1 MVLLSSARWHLL
13 IVPVLAFTL
22 RNLQA
27 ANALWPSGDPA
38 TGRILTHMTMKT
50 LEKEEVGEAKSGSVD
65 KGLGKTKIY
74 IIDDH
79 PIMVQGLKEL
89 INAQKDLR
97 VIGSSDDWHVALEQV
112 KKISPDLIL
121 LDVTLKDANGIE
133 VLKNLK
139 IHVPQIKILMLSMHD
154 ENLYAMRSL
163 KAGAQGY
170 IMKQE
175 AVDKVLGAI
184 RQVLA
189 GEVYLSESM
198 SKRTM
203 FQLLGRGGSRTGS
216 PLEDLSDRELE
227 VFTLI
232 GQGCTTRQIAEKLHL
247 SIKTVET
254 HRAHIKEKLN
264 LKNSTELVQHAIH
277 WRES

>member
-1 MVLLSSARWHLL
+1 
-13 IVPVLAFTL
+13 
-22 RNLQA
+22 
-27 ANALWPSGDPA
+27 
-38 TGRILTHMTMKT
+38 MKT
-50 LEKEEVGEAKSGSVD
+50 LEREDIGESKNAAAAAD
-65 KGLGKTKIY
+65 KGQGKVKIY

-89 INAQKDLR
+89 IHNQKDLK
-97 VIGSSDDWHVALEQV
+97 VIGSSEDWHVALEQV
-112 KKISPDLIL
+112 KKLQPDLIM
-121 LDVTLKDANGIE
+121 LDVTLKEANGIE

-139 IHVPQIKILMLSMHD
+139 IHVPNIKVLMLSMHD

-163 KAGAQGY
+163 KAGAHGY

-175 AVDKVLGAI
+175 AADKVLNAI
-184 RQVLA
+184 RQVLN
-189 GEVYLSESM
+189 GEIYLSESM

-203 FQLLGRGGSRTGS
+203 FQLLGRGGTRSGS

>member
-1 MVLLSSARWHLL
+1 MKQS
-13 IVPVLAFTL
+13 
-22 RNLQA
+22 
-27 ANALWPSGDPA
+27 
-38 TGRILTHMTMKT
+38 MKT
-50 LEKEEVGEAKSGSVD
+50 LEKEDVGESKSSFAD
-65 KGLGKTKIY
+65 KTAGKTKIFL
-74 IIDDH
+74 IDDH

-89 INAQKDLR
+89 INNQKDLR
-97 VIGSSDDWHVALEQV
+97 VVGSCDDWHVALDQI
-112 KKISPDLIL
+112 KKLQPDLVV

-139 IHVPQIKILMLSMHD
+139 IHYPNLRVLMLSMHD

-175 AVDKVLGAI
+175 AVEKVLSAI
-184 RQVLA
+184 RQVLN

-203 FQLLGRGGSRTGS
+203 FQLLGRGGTRTGS

>member
-1 MVLLSSARWHLL
+1 
-13 IVPVLAFTL
+13 
-22 RNLQA
+22 
-27 ANALWPSGDPA
+27 
-38 TGRILTHMTMKT
+38 MKT
-50 LEKEEVGEAKSGSVD
+50 LEREGIESANSAERMSA
-65 KGLGKTKIY
+65 KTKIY

-89 INAQKDLR
+89 INNQRDMR
-97 VIGSSDDWHVALEQV
+97 VVGFSEDWHVALEQA
-112 KKISPDLIL
+112 KKLLPDLIM

-139 IHVPQIKILMLSMHD
+139 IHFPHIKVLMLSMHD

-189 GEVYLSESM
+189 GEVYLSETM

-203 FQLLGRGGSRTGS
+203 FQLLGRGGGARSGS

>member
-1 MVLLSSARWHLL
+1 
-13 IVPVLAFTL
+13 
-22 RNLQA
+22 
-27 ANALWPSGDPA
+27 
-38 TGRILTHMTMKT
+38 MKT
-50 LEKEEVGEAKSGSVD
+50 LEKEDVGERNGSADKSA
-65 KGLGKTKIY
+65 LGKTKIY

-89 INAQKDLR
+89 INNQKDMR

-112 KKISPDLIL
+112 KKTPPDLIM
-121 LDVTLKDANGIE
+121 LDVTLKDANGFE

-139 IHVPQIKILMLSMHD
+139 IHVPHIKILMLSMHD
-154 ENLYAMRSL
+154 ESLYAMRSL

-175 AVDKVLGAI
+175 AVEKVLGAI

-203 FQLLGRGGSRTGS
+203 FQLLGRGGTRTGS

>member
-1 MVLLSSARWHLL
+1 MSA
-13 IVPVLAFTL
+13 
-22 RNLQA
+22 
-27 ANALWPSGDPA
+27 
-38 TGRILTHMTMKT
+38 
-50 LEKEEVGEAKSGSVD
+50 
-65 KGLGKTKIY
+65 KTKIY

-89 INAQKDLR
+89 INNQRDMR
-97 VIGSSDDWHVALEQV
+97 VVGFSEDWHVALEQA
-112 KKISPDLIL
+112 KKLLPDLIM

-139 IHVPQIKILMLSMHD
+139 IHFPHIKVLMLSMHD

-189 GEVYLSESM
+189 GEVYLSETM

-203 FQLLGRGGSRTGS
+203 FQLLGRGGGARSGS

>member
-1 MVLLSSARWHLL
+1 
-13 IVPVLAFTL
+13 
-22 RNLQA
+22 
-27 ANALWPSGDPA
+27 
-38 TGRILTHMTMKT
+38 MKT
-50 LEKEEVGEAKSGSVD
+50 LEALEETKDSSAEKSSARI
-65 KGLGKTKIY
+65 KLY

-89 INAQKDLR
+89 IENQRDLK
-97 VIGSSDDWHVALEQV
+97 VVGSTDDWHVALDQV
-112 KKISPDLIL
+112 KKLNPDLII

-139 IHVPQIKILMLSMHD
+139 IHVPHVKILMLSMHD

-175 AVDKVLGAI
+175 AVEKVLGAI

-203 FQLLGRGGSRTGS
+203 FQLLGRGGSRSGS

>member
-1 MVLLSSARWHLL
+1 
-13 IVPVLAFTL
+13 
-22 RNLQA
+22 
-27 ANALWPSGDPA
+27 
-38 TGRILTHMTMKT
+38 
-50 LEKEEVGEAKSGSVD
+50 
-65 KGLGKTKIY
+65 
-74 IIDDH
+74 
-79 PIMVQGLKEL
+79 MVQGLKEL
-89 INAQKDLR
+89 IEHQPGLV
-97 VIGSSDDWHVALEQV
+97 VIGSTDDWRVALEEIKSLRPELV
-112 KKISPDLIL
+112 M
-121 LDVTLKDANGIE
+121 LDVTLRDANGIE

-139 IHVPQIKILMLSMHD
+139 IHYPTLKVLMLSMHD

-175 AVDKVLGAI
+175 AVDKVSHAI
-184 RQVLA
+184 RQVLS

-203 FQLLGRGGSRTGS
+203 FQLLGRSVSRSGS
-216 PLEDLSDRELE
+216 PLEDLSDRKLE

-232 GQGCTTRQIAEKLHL
+232 GQGRTTRQIAEKLHL

-264 LKNSTELVQHAIH
+264 LKSSTELVQHAIH
-277 WRES
+277 WREG

>member
-1 MVLLSSARWHLL
+1 
-13 IVPVLAFTL
+13 
-22 RNLQA
+22 
-27 ANALWPSGDPA
+27 
-38 TGRILTHMTMKT
+38 MTMKT
-50 LEKEEVGEAKSGSVD
+50 LEKEDVDEARNGSTD
-65 KGLGKTKIY
+65 KGTGKTKIY
-74 IIDDH
+74 LIDDH

-89 INAQKDLR
+89 INNQKDLK
-97 VIGSSDDWHVALEQV
+97 VIGSTDDWHVALEQV
-112 KKISPDLIL
+112 KKLQPDLIM

-139 IHVPQIKILMLSMHD
+139 IHVPTIKILMLSMHD

-175 AVDKVLGAI
+175 AVEKVLSAI

-203 FQLLGRGGSRTGS
+203 FQLLGRGGTRTGS

>member
-1 MVLLSSARWHLL
+1 
-13 IVPVLAFTL
+13 
-22 RNLQA
+22 
-27 ANALWPSGDPA
+27 
-38 TGRILTHMTMKT
+38 MKT
-50 LEKEEVGEAKSGSVD
+50 LEIPSTEEESSQTSA
-65 KGLGKTKIY
+65 LTRLY

-89 INAQKDLR
+89 IENQGDLK
-97 VIGSSDDWHVALEQV
+97 VVGSTDDWHVAIDQV
-112 KKISPDLIL
+112 KKLNPELII
-121 LDVTLKDANGIE
+121 LDVTLRDANGIE

-139 IHVPQIKILMLSMHD
+139 IHFPHVKILMLSMHD

-175 AVDKVLGAI
+175 AVEKVLGAI

-189 GEVYLSESM
+189 GEVYLSDSM

-203 FQLLGRGGSRTGS
+203 FQLLGRGGTRSGS